1 MSNLIK
7 IIGTGKSRHM
17 PEGVVYYEP
26 ADMAE
31 LFVFTGRAVYEE
43 KDLEKYKEDQEL
55 ERLIK
60 EEKEKKE
67 IDNQKEKNDQAGL
80 PIVDIQNQ
88 ETRK

>member
-31 LFVFTGRAVYEE
+31 LFVFTGRATY
-43 KDLEKYKEDQEL
+43 
-55 ERLIK
+55 
-60 EEKEKKE
+60 EEKEKVQVAPESKKE
-67 IDNQKEKNDQAGL
+67 IKKPAS
-80 PIVDIQNQ
+80 
-88 ETRK
+88 KKSK